1 MEYKLWKKTTFI
13 FKRTPLDIRNKHH
26 LVLPKQTETISKK
39 LNNSLQ
45 EFMSRFHF
53 NCSVHSLIIWKL
65 QTINFITICLSYW
78 MIFNEKQMSRV
89 VTKKWWKIRL
99 LKLRSTN
106 LHKTFPWIFLWQSAT
121 FSAILQ
127 NICETCLW
135 SQNEQIFFCAFLPCR
150 AEEII
155 SRR

>member
-53 NCSVHSLIIWKL
+53 NCSQFNNLKIANHQFHNHLLIL
-65 QTINFITICLSYW
+65 LND
-78 MIFNEKQMSRV
+78 FNEKQMSRV

-135 SQNEQIFFCAFLPCR
+135 SQNEQIFFVHSCH
-150 AEEII
+150 AEL
-155 SRR
+155 RRL

>member
-1 MEYKLWKKTTFI
+1 MFYQNKLKQYQKNLITVY
-13 FKRTPLDIRNKHH
+13 RNSCLDSI
-26 LVLPKQTETISKK
+26 LI
-39 LNNSLQ
+39 
-45 EFMSRFHF
+45 
-53 NCSVHSLIIWKL
+53 VHSLIIWKL